1 MGLGTTSTTSSLD
14 QTWDFISGVYF
25 AHDMVMLG

>member
-1 MGLGTTSTTSSLD
+1 MGLGTRITSSLD

-25 AHDMVMLG
+25 GHDMVMPG